1 MTFTKLGVKIS
12 MGSVPVIQN
21 FGKKKKTFGKNLVVN
36 FKIFGNVLHPFYDT
50 SDSK

>member
-1 MTFTKLGVKIS
+1 MTCTKLGVKIS
-12 MGSVPVIQN
+12 IDSVPVIQN
-21 FGKKKKTFGKNLVVN
+21 FGKNLVVN